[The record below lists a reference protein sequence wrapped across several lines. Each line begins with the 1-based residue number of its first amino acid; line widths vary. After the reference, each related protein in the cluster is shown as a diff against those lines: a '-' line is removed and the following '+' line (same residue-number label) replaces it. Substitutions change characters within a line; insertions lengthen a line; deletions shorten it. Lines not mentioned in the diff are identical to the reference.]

1 MKWTKQDFEQKFVCP
16 KCRGRGA
23 LVQEVQ
29 IGRAVARIVPLP
41 ASSYLS
47 VSCSLCGYTEFY
59 NLALVAREEAL
70 APSAGAQPAQE

>member
-1 MKWTKQDFEQKFVCP
+1 MKRSKQEFETNFVCP

-41 ASSYLS
+41 ATSYLS

-59 NLALVAREEAL
+59 NLALIEREESL
-70 APSAGAQPAQE
+70 APSTSAQPASE